1 MSPLIFSKSL
11 DISNFDSPRDCLKD
25 EQLDE
30 AVDQAKTMLY
40 PEQKNKTLYKIAL
53 YWINTKHN
61 RDKALEVIAIC
72 TNEDFKR
79 AISNFA
85 KSGELIPLHISLET
99 V

>member
-1 MSPLIFSKSL
+1 MSPLIFSTSL

-61 RDKALEVIAIC
+61 RDKALEVIASC
-72 TNEDFKR
+72 TDAVVKQGIR
-79 AISNFA
+79 NFA
-85 KSGELIPLHISLET
+85 DSKELIF
-99 V
+99 

>member
-1 MSPLIFSKSL
+1 MSPLIFSTSL

-40 PEQKNKTLYKIAL
+40 PEQKNKTLCKIAL

-61 RDKALEVIAIC
+61 RDKALEVIASC
-72 TNEDFKR
+72 TDAVVKQGIR
-79 AISNFA
+79 NFA
-85 KSGELIPLHISLET
+85 DSKELIF
-99 V
+99 